1 MPIIEI
7 LNDESAEMKLSG
19 RITFADGSDF
29 RKKMNNLL
37 GKNIKSLAIELS
49 QVTAMDSAGLGMLMV
64 ADKECKSRNVSLT
77 LQKPHGEVKSL
88 LELTKSYERFRII
101 D

>member
-7 LNDESAEMKLSG
+7 LNGESAEMKLSG

-37 GKNIKSLAIELS
+37 GKSIKSLAVDLA

-64 ADKECKSRNVSLT
+64 ADKECKARSIALSLH
-77 LQKPHGEVKSL
+77 KPTGEVKSL
-88 LELTKSYERFRII
+88 LELTKSYERFRIT